1 MTINSAE
8 TLEINSS
15 GTDQT
20 LAIGGS
26 LELKNG
32 SSTRLS
38 EGQVVLVAQNISFG
52 GMLTLVVNSSTQDQ
66 TVINVFNYS
75 SSLNSSR
82 FDQIMVI
89 QNDGGRSGCFSGTAQ
104 YGTKNLAVL
113 VGISSKCVKSSSTGE
128 ADGGNSQTRTI
139 TIGVVVGVVGFFF
152 YYCVWALGLFW
163 WWLLWLARKEETT
176 EELLLNFNKEKFYIE
191 QLIIHFYFFLM
202 EKKWK
207 VEVY

>member
-32 SSTRLS
+32 SLTRLN
-38 EGQVVLVAQNISFG
+38 EGQVVLVAQNITFG

-75 SSLNSSR
+75 SNLNSSR
-82 FDQIMVI
+82 FDQIIVI
-89 QNDGGRSGCFSGTAQ
+89 QNDGGRSGCFSGTGQ
-104 YGTKNLAVL
+104 YEEKNMAVL
-113 VGISSKCVKSSSTGE
+113 ISINPN
-128 ADGGNSQTRTI
+128 A
-139 TIGVVVGVVGFFF
+139 
-152 YYCVWALGLFW
+152 
-163 WWLLWLARKEETT
+163 
-176 EELLLNFNKEKFYIE
+176 
-191 QLIIHFYFFLM
+191 
-202 EKKWK
+202 
-207 VEVY
+207 